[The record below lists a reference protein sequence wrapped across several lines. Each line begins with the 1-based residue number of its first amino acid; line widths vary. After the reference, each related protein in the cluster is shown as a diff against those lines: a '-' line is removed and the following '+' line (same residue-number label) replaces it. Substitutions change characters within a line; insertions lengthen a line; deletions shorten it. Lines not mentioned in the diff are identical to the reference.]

1 MRNYTRVIPR
11 DLFNEAGLLKS
22 LGRLA
27 IALGELDG
35 HNARIVEDTLD
46 EFAIAQDPADGSI
59 SAENITF
66 MIGSDQWK
74 LFRSLNSRE
83 SYGLYASF
91 DDEEVSVFEEDGALT
106 DEFLELIR
114 KS

>member
-35 HNARIVEDTLD
+35 HDARIVEDTLD

-59 SAENITF
+59 SVKNITF
-66 MIGSDQWK
+66 LIGSEEWK

-83 SYGLYASF
+83 SYNLYATLS
-91 DDEEVSVFEEDGALT
+91 DEEVSVFEEDGSLT
-106 DEFLELIR
+106 NEFVELIR
-114 KS
+114 SS